1 MIKKTLPIIFFLG
14 LIIPSAYASNCI
26 ELGTC
31 MPTNPPDVLN
41 LYDQWYGTGFTI
53 LAMAMIIGMITVVI
67 YVRTRSLPMLG
78 ILGAY
83 EIAVFSSII
92 TSKYVA
98 SQYQIAIYVIG
109 IALATAVTMM
119 IMRLVKE

>member
-1 MIKKTLPIIFFLG
+1 MNNKILFLPLLFIFL
-14 LIIPSAYASNCI
+14 IPSAYASNCI

-31 MPTNPPDVLN
+31 MPVNPPDVLN
-41 LYDQWYGTGFTI
+41 LYDVWYGSGFTV
-53 LAMAMIIGMITVVI
+53 LVMAMIIGMITIAI

-83 EIAVFSSII
+83 EIAVFSSIV

-119 IMRLVKE
+119 IMRMVKE

>member
-1 MIKKTLPIIFFLG
+1 MKKFLPFLFCFSF
-14 LIIPSAYASNCI
+14 LIPSAYGSNCI

-31 MPTNPPDVLN
+31 MPVNPPDVLN
-41 LYDQWYGTGFTI
+41 LYDVWYGSGFTT
-53 LAMAMIIGMITVVI
+53 LAMAMLIGTITVVI
-67 YVRTRSLPMLG
+67 YVRNRSLPMLG

-83 EIAVFSSII
+83 EIAAFSSIV
-92 TSKYVA
+92 TSHYVS

-109 IALATAVTMM
+109 IALATAVSMM